1 MQRKHGRGSKNEKGG
16 ATIYKRS
23 QPRRQPVCVSRTVYR
38 LDSII
43 SMMTPHLLCVPLLL
57 SLVGSASSRA
67 DSEDMLV
74 VSTLS
79 DQDSTLRCTA
89 RQIPGVQYS
98 AVRWYKAGSDSSHQ
112 RDGLLAKY
120 LPNGTTRWY
129 KDVTRKVELQD
140 DSLDL
145 VLPNVT
151 CSDSGVYL
159 CFLAAPVGQQNQ
171 EGKVK
176 LTLPDC
182 PADAIG
188 PETPLLVIFAS
199 ALLVLALLISFLS
212 YKCLKN
218 TVKDRIQVAKKEIS
232 LNAPLK
238 PLEKKDLMLI
248 YTLGPKVSKLQ
259 HICV

>member
-1 MQRKHGRGSKNEKGG
+1 MN
-16 ATIYKRS
+16 
-23 QPRRQPVCVSRTVYR
+23 
-38 LDSII
+38 
-43 SMMTPHLLCVPLLL
+43 MMTPHLLCVPLLL
-57 SLVGSASSRA
+57 SLVCSASSRA
-67 DSEDMLV
+67 VNEDMLEV
-74 VSTLS
+74 FTLS
-79 DQDSTLRCTA
+79 DQDSVLRCTA

-98 AVRWYKAGSDSSHQ
+98 AVRWYKVGSDSSHQ
-112 RDGLLAKY
+112 RNGLLAKS

-140 DSLDL
+140 ESLDL

-151 CSDSGVYL
+151 CCDSGEYL

-171 EGKVK
+171 EGKVL

-182 PADAIG
+182 PAEATESPIG
-188 PETPLLVIFAS
+188 PATPLLTDTVMVIFAS
-199 ALLVLALLISFLS
+199 VLLVLALLISFLS

-218 TVKDRIQVAKKEIS
+218 TVKDRNQVAKKEIL

-248 YTLGPKVSKLQ
+248 YTLGPKLSKLQ

>member
-1 MQRKHGRGSKNEKGG
+1 
-16 ATIYKRS
+16 
-23 QPRRQPVCVSRTVYR
+23 
-38 LDSII
+38 
-43 SMMTPHLLCVPLLL
+43 MMTPHLLCVPLLL
-57 SLVGSASSRA
+57 SLMCSASSRA
-67 DSEDMLV
+67 VSEDMV
-74 VSTLS
+74 EVFTLS
-79 DQDSTLRCTA
+79 DQDATLRCTA

-98 AVRWYKAGSDSSHQ
+98 AVRWYKAGRDSSHQ
-112 RDGLLAKY
+112 RNGLLAKN

-129 KDVTRKVELQD
+129 KDVTREVELQD
-140 DSLDL
+140 ESLDL

-171 EGKVK
+171 EGKVL

-182 PADAIG
+182 PADPAESPVG
-188 PETPLLVIFAS
+188 PETPSLADKLMVIFAS

-212 YKCLKN
+212 YKCLMN
-218 TVKDRIQVAKKEIS
+218 TVKDRIQVAKKEIL

-248 YTLGPKVSKLQ
+248 YTLGPKMS
-259 HICV
+259 

>member
-1 MQRKHGRGSKNEKGG
+1 GFKTKPYIFSC
-16 ATIYKRS
+16 S
-23 QPRRQPVCVSRTVYR
+23 VSCT
-38 LDSII
+38 
-43 SMMTPHLLCVPLLL
+43 T
-57 SLVGSASSRA
+57 

-176 LTLPDC
+176 LTLPGKKKSPRGEVGYC
-182 PADAIG
+182 GYQIK
-188 PETPLLVIFAS
+188 T
-199 ALLVLALLISFLS
+199 VLDRKTSSCINR
-212 YKCLKN
+212 YRLKL
-218 TVKDRIQVAKKEIS
+218 IQVAKKEIS

>member
-1 MQRKHGRGSKNEKGG
+1 
-16 ATIYKRS
+16 
-23 QPRRQPVCVSRTVYR
+23 
-38 LDSII
+38 
-43 SMMTPHLLCVPLLL
+43 MMTPQLLCVPLLL
-57 SLVGSASSRA
+57 SLVSSASSRA
-67 DSEDMLV
+67 VSQDMLE
-74 VSTLS
+74 VSTPS
-79 DQDSTLRCTA
+79 DQDATLRCTA
-89 RQIPGVQYS
+89 KQIPGVQYS
-98 AVRWYKAGSDSSHQ
+98 SVRWYKAGSDSTHQ
-112 RDGLLAKY
+112 RNGLLAKN

-129 KDVTRKVELQD
+129 KDMTRKVQLQGE
-140 DSLDL
+140 SLDL
-145 VLPNVT
+145 FLPNVT

-171 EGKVK
+171 EGKVL

-182 PADAIG
+182 PADATESPIG
-188 PETPLLVIFAS
+188 PETTLLADKVLVIFAS

-218 TVKDRIQVAKKEIS
+218 TIKDRNQVAKKEIS

-248 YTLGPKVSKLQ
+248 YTLGPKMSKLQ

>member
-1 MQRKHGRGSKNEKGG
+1 
-16 ATIYKRS
+16 
-23 QPRRQPVCVSRTVYR
+23 
-38 LDSII
+38 
-43 SMMTPHLLCVPLLL
+43 MTPHLLCVPLLL

-98 AVRWYKAGSDSSHQ
+98 AVRWYKVRTA

-212 YKCLKN
+212 YVSAKN
-218 TVKDRIQVAKKEIS
+218 SLIDRIQVAKKEIS